1 MVWSASAKQRFE
13 LIELELNELIHCLT
27 GNGYL
32 LFYDNEDKEEEEEEE
47 EERPIKVE
55 VKQKMKNDETVAS
68 LKVSCVL
75 CCWLSGL
82 RL

>member
-1 MVWSASAKQRFE
+1 

-27 GNGYL
+27 GNGFL
-32 LFYDNEDKEEEEEEE
+32 LFYDNEDKEEE